1 MGKLRI
7 NVLVGLMAGLLVLS
21 GCANT
26 PNKPSYAEITFSH
39 LDPIRL
45 DVGEIR
51 VVNAYKSP
59 LQAPNVEHELP
70 VKIDQSVRRW
80 AQDRLQA
87 VGGTGSY
94 AVLTIKDASVIEKT
108 LKTKKGLSG
117 FFTNDQSEKYDFRV
131 AAELKIETINGEKGL
146 VAAEASRSKTVP
158 ENITLNDRE
167 MMYFERTEALM
178 SDFNAQM
185 EKNVRAFLGKFIR

>member
-1 MGKLRI
+1 
-7 NVLVGLMAGLLVLS
+7 
-21 GCANT
+21 
-26 PNKPSYAEITFSH
+26 
-39 LDPIRL
+39 
-45 DVGEIR
+45 
-51 VVNAYKSP
+51 
-59 LQAPNVEHELP
+59 
-70 VKIDQSVRRW
+70 
-80 AQDRLQA
+80 
-87 VGGTGSY
+87 
-94 AVLTIKDASVIEKT
+94 LTIKDASVIEKT